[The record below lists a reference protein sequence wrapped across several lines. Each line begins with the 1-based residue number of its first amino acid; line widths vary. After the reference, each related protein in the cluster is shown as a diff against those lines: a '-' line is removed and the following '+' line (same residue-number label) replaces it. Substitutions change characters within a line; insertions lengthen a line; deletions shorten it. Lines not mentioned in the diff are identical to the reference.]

1 MELPHVGVVE
11 EHAESYL
18 QTGQVLYLSLLTEKL
33 DVDMERLKITGVG
46 YSFLDFYTYDQTPDG
61 KLDEQIAPVNR
72 TVKLLD
78 LSSDTAKSILAM
90 E

>member
-1 MELPHVGVVE
+1 MSRREQREQIFKILFGVEFHSAE
-11 EHAESYL
+11 E
-18 QTGQVLYLSLLTEKL
+18 
-33 DVDMERLKITGVG
+33 
-46 YSFLDFYTYDQTPDG
+46 
-61 KLDEQIAPVNR
+61 LDEQIAPVNR

>member
-1 MELPHVGVVE
+1 M
-11 EHAESYL
+11 
-18 QTGQVLYLSLLTEKL
+18 
-33 DVDMERLKITGVG
+33 KITGVG

>member
-1 MELPHVGVVE
+1 MACWGGE
-11 EHAESYL
+11 EYCRK
-18 QTGQVLYLSLLTEKL
+18 LSADRAGAVSDLLTEKL